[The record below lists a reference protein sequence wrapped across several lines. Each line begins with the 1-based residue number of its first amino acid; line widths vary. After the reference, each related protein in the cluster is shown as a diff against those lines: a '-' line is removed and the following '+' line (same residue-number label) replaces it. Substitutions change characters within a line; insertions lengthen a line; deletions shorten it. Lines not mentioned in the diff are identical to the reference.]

1 MDKKIERK
9 FYLKEFKAI
18 IRAISTYE
26 DLNLLFKHVTEGLSN
41 TFDVKGC
48 CIMLH
53 DDREQQLFCVSSFGI
68 SEDYLTKGPIFA
80 DDKHSAFFTGKPVF
94 VDDLQNDPR
103 MQYTEAAEKEGFV
116 TLLSFPI
123 RCRQTVIG
131 LIRMY
136 NNEHITLHE
145 DDIESICILAEQLGL
160 LIENNGLKNFLDG
173 VKVAM
178 DNLPLRML
186 QEL

>member
-26 DLNLLFKHVTEGLSN
+26 DLNLLFKHFSEGLCN
-41 TFDVKGC
+41 TFNVKGC
-48 CIMLH
+48 CIMLY
-53 DDREQQLFCVSSFGI
+53 DEREKQLFCVSSFGI
-68 SEDYLTKGPIFA
+68 SEDYLTKGPIFV
-80 DDKHSAFFTGKPVF
+80 DDKDSAFFTGKPVF
-94 VDDLQNDPR
+94 IDDLQNDSR
-103 MQYTEAAEKEGFV
+103 MQYTEAAAKEGFV
-116 TLLSFPI
+116 ALLSFPI

-136 NNEHITLHE
+136 NNCHITLHD

-160 LIENNGLKNFLDG
+160 LIENNGLKNFLDD
-173 VKVAM
+173 VKISM

-186 QEL
+186 